1 MSDNNK
7 SDLLPEEEKKPEED
21 GFELDKN
28 TSAMAQ
34 ENDDDILEL
43 SEDITLSDDDDD
55 IIELTEEA
63 LPIDQADEVL
73 ELSEEAGDQDAT
85 EALTLEVDDD
95 SSGTEDILELEEA
108 ASGLE
113 EEDTLE
119 LVDEAP
125 LSKNEAPLTLELT
138 EEEDL
143 DTSEM
148 SLSEPSE
155 DEQPAEDEWGL
166 SLDIDEPIDEKEAGS
181 HTPDDIDLPKGLE
194 LGEALDEAI
203 ENEPAIQD
211 DLADAEGIS
220 LDAAEN
226 LSEEPEKI
234 EQPLQDITRA
244 QAAASVDISTDQ
256 IEAALERIIERK
268 LSEKIDDLLIQAIE
282 NAVTKEID
290 RIKRLLM
297 DEISED

>member
-7 SDLLPEEEKKPEED
+7 SDLLPEEEKKPEENS
-21 GFELDKN
+21 FELNKD

-43 SEDITLSDDDDD
+43 SEDITPSDDDDD

-63 LPIDQADEVL
+63 LPIDQEDEVL
-73 ELSEEAGDQDAT
+73 ELSEEAGDQDAM

-95 SSGTEDILELEEA
+95 SSETEDILELEEA

-113 EEDTLE
+113 DEGTLE
-119 LVDEAP
+119 VVDEAP
-125 LSKNEAPLTLELT
+125 LSENEAPLTLELT

-148 SLSEPSE
+148 SLPEPSE
-155 DEQPAEDEWGL
+155 DEGPAEDEWGL
-166 SLDIDEPIDEKEAGS
+166 SLDIDEPEDEKEEVS
-181 HTPDDIDLPKGLE
+181 DTPDDIDLPKGLE

-203 ENEPAIQD
+203 ENEPVIQD
-211 DLADAEGIS
+211 DLADVEGVS
-220 LDAAEN
+220 LDAAED
-226 LSEEPEKI
+226 LSEEPKKI
-234 EQPLQDITRA
+234 EQPLQDITSA
-244 QAAASVDISTDQ
+244 PAAAPVDISPDQ
-256 IEAALERIIERK
+256 IEAALERIIEKK

-282 NAVTKEID
+282 DAVTKEID